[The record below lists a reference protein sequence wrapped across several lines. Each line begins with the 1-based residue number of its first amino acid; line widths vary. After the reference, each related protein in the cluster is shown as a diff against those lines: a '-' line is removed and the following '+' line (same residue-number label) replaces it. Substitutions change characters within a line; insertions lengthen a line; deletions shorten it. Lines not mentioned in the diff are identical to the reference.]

1 MARGD
6 GAAVPPLRPRD
17 RARVLAFNLWFYPFA
32 FLCALAAWLCALT
45 GSRTLTRDAV
55 AWWTRRVLGA
65 VRLLLGGRIEVR
77 GQENLPPGG
86 PQLLVAKHQS
96 ELDAILLF
104 ALFPDFGAVVMQE
117 LERYPFFGRVMR
129 VLDFIAVAVDSGP
142 QGRTAMVIAGAQRM
156 MRQGRPVL
164 IYPEGTLME
173 LGARERYRT
182 GAYRIYQATG
192 ATVTPV
198 AFSVGTVWPRR
209 DWWKGVD
216 QTGAIAFLPPVAPG
230 LDETTFMATIEST
243 IETAT
248 MDLIREHAAGAV
260 LAAAEVRFAAAED
273 RRRPPGAVAS

>member
-1 MARGD
+1 MATRG
-6 GAAVPPLRPRD
+6 GASVPPLGPVD
-17 RARVLAFNLWFYPFA
+17 RARVVAFNVWFYGFA

-45 GSRTLTRDAV
+45 GSRRLTRNAV
-55 AWWTRRVLGA
+55 AWWSRRVLGA
-65 VRLLLGGRIEVR
+65 VRHGLGGRIEVR
-77 GQENLPPGG
+77 GREALPPGG

-129 VLDFIAVAVDSGP
+129 VLDYIAVAVDSGP
-142 QGRTAMVIAGAQRM
+142 QGRTATVISGAQRM
-156 MRQGRPVL
+156 LQQGRPVL

-173 LGARERYRT
+173 LGARERYRK

-198 AFSVGTVWPRR
+198 AFSVGTIWPRR
-209 DWWKGVD
+209 DWWKGVG
-216 QTGAIAFLPPVAPG
+216 QTGAVAFLPPVAPG
-230 LDETTFMATIEST
+230 LDEATFMATIEDR

-248 MDLIREHAAGAV
+248 MDLIREHAQGAV
-260 LAAAEVRFAAAED
+260 LNAAEARFAAAESG
-273 RRRPPGAVAS
+273 RILPSAAAS